1 MRDHAFCSAMRDC
14 SAESDN
20 VIDNFEQL
28 YRHYSPETIC
38 KIISMIIFGKIIC
51 KKNAIF
57 IRKLL
62 SLQRINIDCSYEHC
76 DKRQH
81 YPYSPRLFCYAAY
94 F

>member
-20 VIDNFEQL
+20 VIDNFEQI

-51 KKNAIF
+51 K
-57 IRKLL
+57 
-62 SLQRINIDCSYEHC
+62 
-76 DKRQH
+76 
-81 YPYSPRLFCYAAY
+81 
-94 F
+94 